1 MKSYVPAIAV
11 TVVST
16 LIATALT
23 AAGLRSYKKWGT
35 MRRSSQAFTISAG
48 LMILVVIV
56 LKLTPGDNSGLLAD
70 VIVTAIFLAWCRGRP
85 IALPGRRSIEVKAV
99 GRPRSAASA
108 CDEPSRLRRRRH
120 QHDCLRQL
128 AAV

>member
-70 VIVTAIFLAWCRGRP
+70 VIVTAIFLALLAFVIGRHHRAGETRTDSP
-85 IALPGRRSIEVKAV
+85 TAKLPDRDGDD
-99 GRPRSAASA
+99 G
-108 CDEPSRLRRRRH
+108 
-120 QHDCLRQL
+120 
-128 AAV
+128 